1 MLTLILVSLGRYH
14 CSANVAETA
23 NDNSSHTEEETMRQI
38 LQQENSAAG
47 IFCWLKA
54 NHLSRALDLPLT
66 KDVLGV
72 VASLARVDD
81 DNLSRSAVF
90 ILHTFPMSLNN

>member
-1 MLTLILVSLGRYH
+1 
-14 CSANVAETA
+14 VAETA
-23 NDNSSHTEEETMRQI
+23 NDNSSLTEEETMAQI

-54 NHLSRALDLPLT
+54 NHLSQALDLPLI

-81 DNLSRSAVF
+81 DNVSRSAVF
-90 ILHTFPMSLNN
+90 ILHTFLISPTN